1 MLDLLSTCEQKLV
14 LLIEELSSHDL
25 DTLQKEMEDD
35 EVGRPCLAAVDE
47 LLIVPHPSPS
57 CVCSSVQRWRATSH

>member
-25 DTLQKEMEDD
+25 ETLQKEMEDD
-35 EVGRPCLAAVDE
+35 EV
-47 LLIVPHPSPS
+47 
-57 CVCSSVQRWRATSH
+57 SVTWQ

>member
-1 MLDLLSTCEQKLV
+1 M

-35 EVGRPCLAAVDE
+35 EVGGRGGRASLGYALAVINHE
-47 LLIVPHPSPS
+47 S
-57 CVCSSVQRWRATSH
+57 